1 MGAAGGARLKETER
15 MTAFHVNAVHVEV
28 KGLK

>member
-15 MTAFHVNAVHVEV
+15 MNFFMRSVFF
-28 KGLK
+28 LF